1 MYLDRLKF
9 SNGPMF
15 LTSLYAGLLEK
26 SAWQDV
32 RHDIL
37 NYNKTLSPMMRSIL
51 LYLLVVFLF
60 LMTLRMAFYLVDD

>member
-1 MYLDRLKF
+1 MDQLKF

-15 LTSLYAGLLEK
+15 LTSLYAGHLEK

-32 RHDIL
+32 RRDIL

-51 LYLLVVFLF
+51 LYFICCVFVFNDSTIGLLLS
-60 LMTLRMAFYLVDD
+60 